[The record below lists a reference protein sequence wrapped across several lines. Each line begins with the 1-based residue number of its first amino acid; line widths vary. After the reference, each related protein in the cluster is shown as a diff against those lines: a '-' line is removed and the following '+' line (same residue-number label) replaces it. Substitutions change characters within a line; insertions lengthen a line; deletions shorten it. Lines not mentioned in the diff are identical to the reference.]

1 MSWKSLLLPALFIA
15 ILALCPEPS
24 QGQFP
29 GGGGGFGGPPGGG
42 GRGMGGMGG
51 GAPDPEMIWNM
62 MGGAGKDSID
72 INQNAMIKSS
82 MERRGQPL
90 PPNGI
95 LTKAQ
100 FKADMEKRMAERA
113 AGGGGRGGP
122 GGGGGFGGPGGGF
135 GGPPAGMTMQM
146 GGPGGMPGA
155 GGGEDV
161 EARFKQSDR
170 NGDGKITQ
178 DEASQF
184 LRPVFQQYDKNGDGA
199 IDLAEYRAY
208 MAERF
213 GAGGRG
219 MGGAPG
225 FGSPG
230 FDPNSQPQ
238 WGGPPPQMN
247 NAGGSS
253 DRGRKQEEEDVRPVV
268 YRYGKMPK
276 EIPSW
281 FEDLDTDKD
290 GMVGLYEWRR
300 KSNKSTAEFI
310 KYDLNGDGYM
320 TAEEWL
326 RFQRL
331 ELERSKTDNEGSGFG
346 GDSASSGNRG
356 SSSSSSD
363 RGGNSDR
370 QSKGDR
376 NAKGDRPSKGDRPA
390 KGEQVSPWRKN

>member
-29 GGGGGFGGPPGGG
+29 GGGGFGG

-62 MGGAGKDSID
+62 MGGAGKESID

-90 PPNGI
+90 PPGGI

-100 FKADMEKRMAERA
+100 FKADFEKRMAERTA
-113 AGGGGRGGP
+113 GGGRGGP
-122 GGGGGFGGPGGGF
+122 GGGPPGGAFGAS
-135 GGPPAGMTMQM
+135 GGPPGVMTMQM

-155 GGGEDV
+155 SGGDDV
-161 EARFKQSDR
+161 ENRFKQSDR
-170 NGDGKITQ
+170 NGDGKISPE
-178 DEASQF
+178 EASQF
-184 LRPVFQQYDKNGDGA
+184 LRPVFQQYDKNSDGF
-199 IDLAEYRAY
+199 IDNGEYRTY

-219 MGGAPG
+219 MSGAPA

-238 WGGPPPQMN
+238 WGGPPPQMSS
-247 NAGGSS
+247 GGSDRS
-253 DRGRKQEEEDVRPVV
+253 DRSRKQEEEDVRPVV

-300 KSNKSTAEFI
+300 KSSKSTGEFI

-346 GDSASSGNRG
+346 DAASSGNRG
-356 SSSSSSD
+356 NSSSD
-363 RGGNSDR
+363 RSGSSDR
-370 QSKGDR
+370 QSKSDR

-390 KGEQVSPWRKN
+390 KGDQPSPWRKN